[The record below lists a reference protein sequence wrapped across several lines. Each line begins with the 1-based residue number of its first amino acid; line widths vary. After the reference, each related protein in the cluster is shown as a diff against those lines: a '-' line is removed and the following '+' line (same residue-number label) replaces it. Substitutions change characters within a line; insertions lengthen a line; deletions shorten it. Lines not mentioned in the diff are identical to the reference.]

1 VSAASKSPATA
12 ETLLALGDA
21 PFEVLNGELVR
32 KAEPSAE
39 HSDAQAGLIAIV
51 RPPFHRRA
59 GGPDGPGGWWILTE
73 IDIEL
78 AAHDVVR
85 PDLAGWRRE
94 RVAERP
100 SGRPLRSRP
109 DFICEILSSSNAKT
123 DLVDKLDLYR
133 RAAVP
138 HYGIVDPATETLT
151 VHRLMA
157 DGYLIALRAGREATV
172 RAEPFEAI
180 ESRVGVLFGDE

>member
-1 VSAASKSPATA
+1 VSAASKTPATA

-94 RVAERP
+94 RSRSARADAP
-100 SGRPLRSRP
+100 PPQPTGLYLRDPLVEQCQ
-109 DFICEILSSSNAKT
+109 D
-123 DLVDKLDLYR
+123 
-133 RAAVP
+133 
-138 HYGIVDPATETLT
+138 
-151 VHRLMA
+151 
-157 DGYLIALRAGREATV
+157 
-172 RAEPFEAI
+172 
-180 ESRVGVLFGDE
+180 